1 MEYNIKNAKV
11 GDELI
16 LRSSRRSARVRVSRV
31 GRKYLYVSRL
41 DGGELRGKFHL
52 DTGIEGSQYGSP
64 SRLYTPA
71 QWEDSE
77 ERDRLFRS
85 LRAYGFVPDF
95 SKYLPGEAPSTHK
108 LRRLVAVLEERV
120 DDDSHEEAIDPQQ
133 GPK

>member
-85 LRAYGFVPDF
+85 R
-95 SKYLPGEAPSTHK
+95 GEGAGAS
-108 LRRLVAVLEERV
+108 
-120 DDDSHEEAIDPQQ
+120 
-133 GPK
+133 